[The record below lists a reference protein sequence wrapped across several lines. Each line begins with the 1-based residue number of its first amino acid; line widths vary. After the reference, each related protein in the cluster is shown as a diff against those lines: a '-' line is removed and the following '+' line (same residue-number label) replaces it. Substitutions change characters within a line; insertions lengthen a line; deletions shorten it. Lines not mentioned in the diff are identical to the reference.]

1 MEGLRSMQTVIT
13 YEQQELHRSGR
24 RIRQD
29 ARPEHVG
36 YQDTGC
42 VMSPTCLRCP
52 LERCRYD
59 QPGGVRKL
67 RATDRDETLRRF
79 YDEGSSIEA
88 LASQY
93 SLSRR
98 SVFRILAKG
107 ASES

>member
-1 MEGLRSMQTVIT
+1 MQTIT
-13 YEQQELHRSGR
+13 YEQQELRQDGR
-24 RIRQD
+24 KMRRD
-29 ARPEHVG
+29 ARPDHVG

-42 VMSPTCLRCP
+42 VLSPSCLRCP

-79 YDEGSSIEA
+79 YDEGTSIDA
-88 LASQY
+88 LAARY
-93 SLSRR
+93 DLSRR

-107 ASES
+107 D